1 MAARRLSGG
10 REDLLGSPVAVPA
23 RRGAAAIGRVQLF
36 WQSTIG
42 KKIVMG
48 VTGLI
53 MVAFVIVHMIG
64 NLQIFVGAA
73 KINAYSHFLHYTINE
88 LLWLARIVLLVSV
101 VLHIVAA
108 VQLTR
113 RDRAARDVAYA
124 RKVPQTATVSSRS
137 MRWGG
142 LALALFI
149 VFHILHMTTGTIR
162 PAPYVDGN
170 IYSTLVGGFQVWWVT
185 LIYVLAMIALGLHM
199 FHGTWAAVRTL
210 GLNQP
215 SPNPLRRPFA
225 LGVAIVV
232 WAGFTIVPIAV
243 YFGWVR

>member
-1 MAARRLSGG
+1 MS
-10 REDLLGSPVAVPA
+10 SPVAVPA
-23 RRGAAAIGRVQLF
+23 RRDAAAMSRLQLF
-36 WQSTIG
+36 WDSTIG

-64 NLQIFVGAA
+64 NLQVFVGAA
-73 KINAYSHFLHYTINE
+73 KINAYSHFLHHTIAE
-88 LLWLARIVLLVSV
+88 LLWVARIVLLGSV

-113 RDRAARDVAYA
+113 RDRAARRVSYA
-124 RKVPQTATVSSRS
+124 RKVPQTATISSRS

-142 LALALFI
+142 VALALFI
-149 VFHILHMTTGTIR
+149 VFHLLHLTTGTIR
-162 PAPYVDGN
+162 PAPFVEGN
-170 IYSTLVGGFQVWWVT
+170 IYATMVGGFQIWWVA
-185 LIYVLAMIALGLHM
+185 LIYVLAMIALGLHI
-199 FHGTWAAVRTL
+199 FHGAWAAVRTL
-210 GLNQP
+210 GLNKP
-215 SPNPLRRPFA
+215 SPYPLRRPLA
-225 LGVAIVV
+225 LAVAIII

>member
-1 MAARRLSGG
+1 MS
-10 REDLLGSPVAVPA
+10 SPVAVPA
-23 RRGAAAIGRVQLF
+23 RRGAAAVSRVQLF

-64 NLQIFVGAA
+64 NLQVFVGAA
-73 KINAYSHFLHYTINE
+73 KINAYSHFLHHTIGE
-88 LLWLARIVLLVSV
+88 LLWLARIILLVSV

-113 RDRAARDVAYA
+113 RDRAARQVAYA
-124 RKVPQTATVSSRS
+124 RKVPQTATLSSRS

-149 VFHILHMTTGTIR
+149 VFHLLHLTTGTIQ
-162 PAPYVDGN
+162 PAPFVEGN
-170 IYSTLVGGFQVWWVT
+170 IYSTLVGGFQIWWVA
-185 LIYVLAMIALGLHM
+185 LIYVLAMIALGLHI
-199 FHGTWAAVRTL
+199 FNGSWAAVRTL

-215 SPNPLRRPFA
+215 SPNPLKRPLA
-225 LGVAIVV
+225 LGVAIIV
-232 WAGFTIVPIAV
+232 WVGFTIVPIAV

>member
-1 MAARRLSGG
+1 M
-10 REDLLGSPVAVPA
+10 AVPA
-23 RRGAAAIGRVQLF
+23 RQGAAAVGRVQLF
-36 WQSTIG
+36 WRSTIG

-53 MVAFVIVHMIG
+53 MVAFVIVHMVG
-64 NLQIFVGAA
+64 NLQVFVGAA
-73 KINAYSHFLHYTINE
+73 KINAYSHFLHHTIGE
-88 LLWLARIVLLVSV
+88 LLWLARIILLASV

-113 RDRAARDVAYA
+113 RDRAARQVAYA

-149 VFHILHMTTGTIR
+149 VFHILHLTTGTIQ
-162 PAPYVDGN
+162 PAPYVEGD
-170 IYSTLVGGFQVWWVT
+170 IYSTLVGGFHIWWVA
-185 LIYVLAMIALGLHM
+185 LIYVLAMIALGLHI

-215 SPNPLRRPFA
+215 SPNPLRRPLA
-225 LGVAIVV
+225 LWVAIIT

>member
-1 MAARRLSGG
+1 M
-10 REDLLGSPVAVPA
+10 GSPVAVPA
-23 RRGAAAIGRVQLF
+23 RRSAAAVSRVQLF
-36 WQSTIG
+36 WRSTIG

-53 MVAFVIVHMIG
+53 MVAFVIAHMVG

-73 KINAYSHFLHYTINE
+73 KINAYSHFLHHTIGE
-88 LLWLARIVLLVSV
+88 LLWLMRIILLVAV
-101 VLHIVAA
+101 VLHVVAA

-113 RDRAARDVAYA
+113 RDRAARQVAYA

-149 VFHILHMTTGTIR
+149 AFHILHMTTGTIQ
-162 PAPYVDGN
+162 PAPFVEGN

-185 LIYVLAMIALGLHM
+185 LVYVLAMVALGFHI
-199 FHGTWAAVRTL
+199 FHGAWAAVRTL
-210 GLNQP
+210 GLNHP
-215 SPNPLRRPFA
+215 SPDPLRRPLA
-225 LGVAIVV
+225 LAVAIII

>member
-1 MAARRLSGG
+1 MA
-10 REDLLGSPVAVPA
+10 SPVAVPA
-23 RRGAAAIGRVQLF
+23 RRGGAVSRLQLF
-36 WQSTIG
+36 WDSTIG

-64 NLQIFVGAA
+64 NLQVFVGAA
-73 KINAYSHFLHYTINE
+73 KINAYSHFLHHTIAE
-88 LLWLARIVLLVSV
+88 LLWVARIILLVSV

-113 RDRAARDVAYA
+113 RDRAARQVSYA
-124 RKVPQTATVSSRS
+124 RKVPQTATISSRS

-142 LALALFI
+142 VALALFI
-149 VFHILHMTTGTIR
+149 VFHILHLTTGTIQ
-162 PAPYVDGN
+162 PAPFVEGN
-170 IYSTLVGGFQVWWVT
+170 IYSTLVGGFQVWWVM
-185 LIYVLAMIALGLHM
+185 LIYVLAMIALGLHI
-199 FHGTWAAVRTL
+199 FHGAWAAVRTL

-215 SPNPLRRPFA
+215 SPYPLRRPIA
-225 LGVAIVV
+225 LLVAIIV
-232 WAGFTIVPIAV
+232 WAGFSIVPIAI